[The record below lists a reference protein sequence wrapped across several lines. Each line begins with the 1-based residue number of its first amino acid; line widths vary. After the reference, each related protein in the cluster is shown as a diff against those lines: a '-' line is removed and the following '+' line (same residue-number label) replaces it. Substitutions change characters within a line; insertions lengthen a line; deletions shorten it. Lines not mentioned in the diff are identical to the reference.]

1 MFPSGLFCFGSDRK
15 FFFPGGRVKQF
26 RFVSDQLMQGVGN
39 GGAAAIAEHGNLIMG
54 QLINSVIAAEFDHIS
69 DGAIGGSA
77 TYLPHHPS
85 DFKGAGRKAGID
97 DPRLKRRLLTV

>member
-54 QLINSVIAAEFDHIS
+54 QLINSVIAVVLYMAVRP
-69 DGAIGGSA
+69 A
-77 TYLPHHPS
+77 L
-85 DFKGAGRKAGID
+85 KKAGYL
-97 DPRLKRRLLTV
+97 LKVGK